1 MLCACLRRA
10 LGGQA
15 VVRACVTCVHVL
27 GGNPRC
33 ERVQKNPE
41 TSLVFWWLRECKDL
55 GEDLGRTGHRGTIRV
70 RCHAASGFFAH

>member
-15 VVRACVTCVHVL
+15 VVRACVTCLSFL
-27 GGNPRC
+27 GGNPLR

-41 TSLVFWWLRECKDL
+41 HRWFSGAL
-55 GEDLGRTGHRGTIRV
+55 GVEGVPG
-70 RCHAASGFFAH
+70 SW